1 VIALSQTLSIIYL
14 SKIMLTIDHK
24 KLWEDTLSHIELD
37 VSKANFVTWFK
48 NTTIQ
53 KFDSGVVYLAVPNT
67 FVRDWL
73 QNKYHNSILKALR
86 ENLESVRCIEYTIH
100 KGIFPQTEGRPANI
114 RQEPIIGQM
123 ELGELYVDKEDNL
136 NPKYTFDTF
145 IVGSFNELAYAASQ
159 AVIKNPG
166 ISYNPLFIYGG
177 TGLGKTHLLQSIGNH
192 FKKIDKSKK
201 IHYLSAEKFTI
212 ECVDAIRNNKAHIFK
227 EKYRRYDLLIM
238 DDIQFLSGKE
248 KTQEE
253 VFHLFNTLYDN
264 NKQIIFSSD
273 KAPKQIPGIEERLKS
288 RFEGGM
294 IADISAPEYESRLAI
309 LKAKATQHNMATPE
323 EVIEYVASVV
333 QNNIRELEGVLNL
346 VAIQTQLKKRDLTIG
361 EVKILIKNNIKPQ
374 KAISINDVIK
384 TIANFYNIDER
395 ELYQKTR
402 KKEVVK
408 PRQIVMYL
416 LREDFNTSYPYI
428 GQKLGGRDHTTVI
441 HAYEK
446 IKGDLL
452 RDNLLSQELEQIK
465 TLLYGPA

>member
-1 VIALSQTLSIIYL
+1 MNTL
-14 SKIMLTIDHK
+14 MIDHK
-24 KLWEDTLSHIELD
+24 KLWEETLSHIELD
-37 VSKANFVTWFK
+37 VSKANFITWFK
-48 NTTIQ
+48 NTSIH
-53 KFDSGVVYLAVPNT
+53 KFDSGVVYLAVPNA

-73 QNKYHNSILKALR
+73 QNKYHSSILKALR
-86 ENLESVRCIEYTIH
+86 ENMENVRCIEYIIH
-100 KGIFPQTEGRPANI
+100 RGTPVEGHVETRS
-114 RQEPIIGQM
+114 QEVSQQP

-136 NPKYTFDTF
+136 NPKYTFENF
-145 IVGSFNELAYAASQ
+145 VVGSFNELAYAASQ

-177 TGLGKTHLLQSIGNH
+177 TGLGKTHLIQSIGNY
-192 FKKIDKSKK
+192 FKKVDKDKK

-212 ECVDAIRNNKAHIFK
+212 ECVNAIRNNKAHIFK
-227 EKYRRYDLLIM
+227 DKYRKYDVLIM
-238 DDIQFLSGKE
+238 DDIQFLSGKD

-264 NKQIIFSSD
+264 NKQIIFSAD
-273 KAPKQIPGIEERLKS
+273 KAPKQILGIEERLKS

-294 IADISAPEYESRLAI
+294 IADIGSPEYESRLAI
-309 LKAKATQHNMATPE
+309 LKAKALSHNISAPE

-346 VAIQTQLKKRDLTIG
+346 VAVQTGLKKRDLTIG

-374 KAISINDVIK
+374 KSISINDVIK
-384 TIANFYNIDER
+384 TIANFYNIDEK

-408 PRQIVMYL
+408 PRQVVMYL

-428 GQKLGGRDHTTVI
+428 GQKMGGRDHTTVI

-446 IKGDLL
+446 IKGDLA

-465 TLLYGPA
+465 TILYGTA

>member
-1 VIALSQTLSIIYL
+1 
-14 SKIMLTIDHK
+14 M
-24 KLWEDTLSHIELD
+24 WEDTLSHIELD

-48 NTTIQ
+48 NTAIH
-53 KFDSGVVYLAVPNT
+53 KLDSGVVYLAVPNT

-73 QNKYHNSILKALR
+73 QNKYHNSILRALR
-86 ENLESVRCIEYTIH
+86 TNLESVRCVEYVIH
-100 KGIFPQTEGRPANI
+100 KGTPSESTREVSRPATS
-114 RQEPIIGQM
+114 QM
-123 ELGELYVDKEDNL
+123 EMSEIYVDREDNL
-136 NPKYTFDTF
+136 NPKYTFDNF
-145 IVGSFNELAYAASQ
+145 VVGSFNELAYAASQ

-177 TGLGKTHLLQSIGNH
+177 TGLGKTHLIQSIGNY
-192 FKKIDKSKK
+192 FKKVDKSKK
-201 IHYLSAEKFTI
+201 VHYLSAEKFTI

-227 EKYRRYDLLIM
+227 EKYRRYDVLIM
-238 DDIQFLSGKE
+238 DDIQFLSGKD

-273 KAPKQIPGIEERLKS
+273 KAPKQIQGIEDRLKS

-294 IADISAPEYESRLAI
+294 IADISLPEYESRLAI
-309 LKAKATQHNMATPE
+309 LKNKTKSLNITAPE
-323 EVIEYVASVV
+323 EIIEYIASVV

-346 VAIQTQLKKRDLTIG
+346 VIVQTQLRKRDLTITD
-361 EVKILIKNNIKPQ
+361 VKQLIKNNIKPQ
-374 KAISINDVIK
+374 KSISINDVIK
-384 TIANFYNIDER
+384 TIANFYNIEEK

-408 PRQIVMYL
+408 PRQVIMYV

-446 IKGDLL
+446 IKGDLV

-465 TLLYGPA
+465 SILYGGI

>member
-1 VIALSQTLSIIYL
+1 MS
-14 SKIMLTIDHK
+14 MLTIDNK
-24 KLWEDTLSHIELD
+24 KLWEDTLSAIELD

-48 NTTIQ
+48 NTSIH

-73 QNKYHNSILKALR
+73 QNKYHSSILKALR
-86 ENLESVRCIEYTIH
+86 ENLESVRCVEYIIH
-100 KGIFPQTEGRPANI
+100 KGTVAAVEAKPAEKE
-114 RQEPIIGQM
+114 REVVGQM

-136 NPKYTFDTF
+136 NPKYVFDTF
-145 IVGSFNELAYAASQ
+145 IVGAFNELAYAAAQ

-177 TGLGKTHLLQSIGNH
+177 TGLGKTHLIQSVGNY
-192 FKKIDKSKK
+192 FKRIDKSKK
-201 IHYLSAEKFTI
+201 VHYLSAEKFTI
-212 ECVDAIRNNKAHIFK
+212 ECVEAIKNNKAHLFK
-227 EKYRRYDLLIM
+227 EKYRRYDVLIM
-238 DDIQFLSGKE
+238 DDIQFLSGKDR
-248 KTQEE
+248 TQEE

-273 KAPKQIPGIEERLKS
+273 KAPKQITGIEDRLKS

-294 IADISAPEYESRLAI
+294 IADISIPEYESRLAI
-309 LKAKATQHNMATPE
+309 LKAKARQHNINTPE

-346 VAIQTQLKKRDLTIG
+346 VSVQTQLKKRDLTIN
-361 EVKILIKNNIKPQ
+361 EVKQLIKNNIKPQ
-374 KAISINDVIK
+374 KSISINDVIK
-384 TIANFYNIDER
+384 TIANFYQIDER

-408 PRQIVMYL
+408 PRQVVMYL

-446 IKGDLL
+446 IKGDLV
-452 RDNLLSQELEQIK
+452 RDNLLAQELEQIK
-465 TLLYGPA
+465 VLLYGGV

>member
-1 VIALSQTLSIIYL
+1 
-14 SKIMLTIDHK
+14 MTIDHK
-24 KLWEDTLSHIELD
+24 KLWDETLSHIELD
-37 VSKANFVTWFK
+37 VSKANFITWFK
-48 NTTIQ
+48 NTAIH
-53 KFDSGVVYLAVPNT
+53 KLDAGVVYLAVPNT

-73 QNKYHNSILKALR
+73 QNKYHSSILRALR
-86 ENLESVRCIEYTIH
+86 SNMEAVRCVEYIIH
-100 KGIFPQTEGRPANI
+100 KGPQVEAP
-114 RQEPIIGQM
+114 RQDPKQPTSQM
-123 ELGELYVDKEDNL
+123 EMVELYVDREDNL
-136 NPKYTFDTF
+136 NPKYTFDNF
-145 IVGSFNELAYAASQ
+145 VVGSFNELAYAASQ

-177 TGLGKTHLLQSIGNH
+177 TGLGKTHLIQSIGNY
-192 FKKIDKSKK
+192 FKKVDRLKK
-201 IHYLSAEKFTI
+201 IHYLSAERFTI

-227 EKYRRYDLLIM
+227 EKYRKYDVLIM

-273 KAPKQIPGIEERLKS
+273 KAPKQIQGIEERLKS

-294 IADISAPEYESRLAI
+294 IADISIPEYESRLAI
-309 LKAKATQHNMATPE
+309 LKNKARIHNIVAPE
-323 EVIEYVASVV
+323 EIIEYIASVI

-346 VAIQTQLKKRDLTIG
+346 VVVQTQLRKRDLTITD
-361 EVKILIKNNIKPQ
+361 VKQLIKNNIKPQ
-374 KAISINDVIK
+374 KSISINDVIK
-384 TIANFYNIDER
+384 TIASFYNIDEK

-408 PRQIVMYL
+408 PRQVIMYI

-446 IKGDLL
+446 IKGDLT

-465 TLLYGPA
+465 SILYGGI